1 MSNFL
6 IFSIIFFSFWIAF
19 INLTPFIILFPKI
32 RWYIYA
38 FGSVNKYCMKRKLRV
53 QNSLV
58 NHYCLMSKIPLIYAL
73 LAIALMVE
81 SLVLMVF
88 LQVYEKESFFTM
100 FVTLGIIFYVPL
112 PLWYI
117 VVCLLWYIKQKKWRK
132 FNNMLPD
139 SSLIEKSIDI
149 NTDVEQLYPSKNKC
163 YFKRQGFNAL
173 YFSTF
178 NTQKFKSYSFEKQK
192 LFIYMTMVLN
202 YDDTAFDNKFEPL
215 NINMFKN
222 EAKAYKIIE

>member
-1 MSNFL
+1 
-6 IFSIIFFSFWIAF
+6 
-19 INLTPFIILFPKI
+19 
-32 RWYIYA
+32 
-38 FGSVNKYCMKRKLRV
+38 MKRKLRV

-73 LAIALMVE
+73 LAIALMLE

-149 NTDVEQLYPSKNKC
+149 NTDVEQLYPSKINVILKDKVLMH
-163 YFKRQGFNAL
+163 FIFQLLILKN
-173 YFSTF
+173 SSHTHS
-178 NTQKFKSYSFEKQK
+178 KSKNF
-192 LFIYMTMVLN
+192 LFIWLWFSITMIQHLI
-202 YDDTAFDNKFEPL
+202 
-215 NINMFKN
+215 INLSR
-222 EAKAYKIIE
+222 